1 MTYDDITNVQC
12 LLFFHPCLCCC
23 LWGGGG
29 GGGSYI
35 YYVLPI
41 LKIFLCCLVNFQY
54 LAFPTKDCLS
64 YIFSWLLFSYV
75 VMTIR
80 EVRRLF
86 GIDIE
91 VRGTEHLNGEEPSV
105 VVANHQT
112 SLDFFGDY
120 YCVCVWIVILL
131 HCSECATV
139 CCSVL
144 WLSQYLGLWP
154 HWHFEWQINAE
165 LVLRMSV
172 VMLSQTKSLFD
183 LI

>member
-1 MTYDDITNVQC
+1 
-12 LLFFHPCLCCC
+12 
-23 LWGGGG
+23 
-29 GGGSYI
+29 
-35 YYVLPI
+35 
-41 LKIFLCCLVNFQY
+41 
-54 LAFPTKDCLS
+54 
-64 YIFSWLLFSYV
+64 
-75 VMTIR
+75 MTIR

-120 YCVCVWIVILL
+120 YCVCVCVYVCVNCNIITVLCVCYCLL
-131 HCSECATV
+131 LCVTTV
-139 CCSVL
+139 
-144 WLSQYLGLWP
+144 SQYLGLWP

-172 VMLSQTKSLFD
+172 VMLSQTKSLFY

>member
-12 LLFFHPCLCCC
+12 LLFFPPCLCCC
-23 LWGGGG
+23 LCVCVGGGG
-29 GGGSYI
+29 GELY
-35 YYVLPI
+35 LLCAAH
-41 LKIFLCCLVNFQY
+41 LKKNFLCCLVNFQY

-144 WLSQYLGLWP
+144 WLWVSIWVFG
-154 HWHFEWQINAE
+154 HIGI
-165 LVLRMSV
+165 
-172 VMLSQTKSLFD
+172 LSGRLMQS
-183 LI
+183 